1 VGGAADP
8 ISRSAR
14 LAANEAAPLGPYLLF
29 LGDTVERGYAKTA
42 FGLRDWAPDRCVGEL
57 VLAGGTVT
65 TGLQRLSSPEA
76 YAKGA
81 RALLIGV
88 ATPGGA
94 IPPYWIPALLDAL
107 TAGLDIVS
115 GMHARLADI
124 PQLAVAAK
132 ALGRRLVDIRV
143 PPENIPIGTG
153 KKRSGKRL
161 LTVGT
166 DCALGKKYTALSI
179 ARGLQARGLDA
190 TFRATGQT
198 GIMIAGAGIPIDAV
212 VSDFIAGAAEML
224 TPAADDAHIDVIEGQ
239 GSLFHPAY
247 ASVSLGLLHGS
258 QPDMFVVCHEPGRTH
273 VLGYPDFSLPTIE
286 EVILQTVALGKLT
299 NPAIR
304 CVGVSLNTSGYADD
318 QADRLIVA
326 ESDRL
331 GLPVA
336 DPLRG
341 GAAFEQLLDRCQD

>member
-1 VGGAADP
+1 
-8 ISRSAR
+8 
-14 LAANEAAPLGPYLLF
+14 
-29 LGDTVERGYAKTA
+29 
-42 FGLRDWAPDRCVGEL
+42 
-57 VLAGGTVT
+57 
-65 TGLQRLSSPEA
+65 
-76 YAKGA
+76 
-81 RALLIGV
+81 
-88 ATPGGA
+88 
-94 IPPYWIPALLDAL
+94 
-107 TAGLDIVS
+107 
-115 GMHARLADI
+115 
-124 PQLAVAAK
+124 
-132 ALGRRLVDIRV
+132 
-143 PPENIPIGTG
+143 
-153 KKRSGKRL
+153 
-161 LTVGT
+161 
-166 DCALGKKYTALSI
+166 LGKKYTALSL
-179 ARGLQARGLDA
+179 ARGLQSRGLDA

-224 TPAADDAHIDVIEGQ
+224 TPAADNNHIDIIEGQ

-273 VLGYPDFSLPTIE
+273 VLGYPDFRLPTIE

-304 CVGVSLNTSGYADD
+304 CVGASLNTSGYSDD
-318 QADRLIVA
+318 QADRLIGA

-341 GAAFEQLLDRCQD
+341 GPAFEQLLDRCQG

>member
-1 VGGAADP
+1 MGGAADP
-8 ISRSAR
+8 IGRSAPPA
-14 LAANEAAPLGPYLLF
+14 LHKAAPLGPYLLF

-42 FGLRDWAPDRCVGEL
+42 FGLRDWAPDRCIGEL

-65 TGLQRLSSPEA
+65 TGLERLSSPEA

-81 RALLIGV
+81 RALLVGV

-94 IPPYWIPALLDAL
+94 IPPHWLPTMLNAL

-115 GMHARLADI
+115 GMHARLVDI

-153 KKRSGKRL
+153 QRRSGKRI

-166 DCALGKKYTALSI
+166 DCALGKKYTALSV
-179 ARGLQARGLDA
+179 ARGLQARGMDV

-198 GIMIAGAGIPIDAV
+198 GIMIAGEGIPIDAV

-224 TPAADDAHIDVIEGQ
+224 TPAADGNHIDVIEGQ

-258 QPDMFVVCHEPGRTH
+258 QPDMFIVCHEPGRTH
-273 VLGYPDFSLPTIE
+273 VLGYPDFRLPTIE
-286 EVILQTVALGKLT
+286 EVILQTVGLGRLT

-304 CVGVSLNTSGYADD
+304 CVGVSLNTSGFSDE
-318 QADRLIVA
+318 QADLLIAA
-326 ESDRL
+326 ESERL

-336 DPLRG
+336 DSLRG
-341 GAAFEQLLDRCQD
+341 GPAFEQLLDRCQG